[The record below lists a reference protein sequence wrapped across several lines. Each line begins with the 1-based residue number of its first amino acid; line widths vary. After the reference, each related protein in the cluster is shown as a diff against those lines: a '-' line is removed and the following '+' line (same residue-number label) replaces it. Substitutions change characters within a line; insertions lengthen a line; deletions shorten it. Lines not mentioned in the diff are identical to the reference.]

1 MPFLETDGDNYLM
14 QLQGQ
19 NPHHLVGLLLL
30 AASIPLLLW
39 QAAPANQAVIA
50 PPAFLA
56 AHSMMEVFAVVV
68 AALIFFTGHGARETL
83 RPVRSVALGYAFLA
97 VALFDILHFLS
108 YMGMQDLV
116 SPNSPHKSILFWLCG
131 RLAAGVGLLAYIL
144 IPPAPVMRS
153 PVRRGA
159 LVGVLLG
166 VGAVAWLF
174 LASPQSVPPMYV
186 AGLGPTPLKVALEWG
201 VFGLYL
207 AIAGL
212 LYLRRKHVTHCDVNS
227 LMLALL
233 LMAASELFLIVY
245 VEVNS
250 SANLLGHVY
259 KVFAYYFLYLAIYA
273 DAVSRPFRQM
283 RHMLTH
289 DDLTGLPNR
298 TAFNDA
304 LNLAV
309 ARARPDAPCAVLQ
322 LDLDHFQNVNDTLGH
337 EQGDLLLVAVA
348 QRLRASLPQA
358 AFMARYSGDEFVIL
372 LENASAERAKEVGQT
387 LLRAMAREFDIGNDC
402 LEIGASIGI
411 VTYPSDGESAS
422 ILMRYADLALH
433 RAKSFGRNCLVVFS
447 RDLSEALQRRVLL
460 ETRLKQALARG
471 ELALHYQP
479 KLEIRSGRLVGW
491 EALLRWQSPELG
503 AVSPEE
509 FIPVAEQSGLI
520 LPIGD
525 WVLREACR
533 QMRAWQDM
541 ELVAGTMAVNLSTR
555 QFRQKDLAEE
565 IRIALRDS
573 GLAPGD
579 LELEITESSIMDSL
593 VSAAAVLA
601 DLEQLGIRIAVDDFG
616 TGYSSLSYLKSFSIH
631 CLKIDR
637 SFIHDIPGDDNDT
650 AIVRAIITLAGSLGL
665 TVVAEGVE
673 TEAQLAYLRANHCDQ
688 VQGYLFSRP
697 LPPDEC
703 VSLMRAGVRR
713 MAA

>member
-1 MPFLETDGDNYLM
+1 
-14 QLQGQ
+14 
-19 NPHHLVGLLLL
+19 
-30 AASIPLLLW
+30 
-39 QAAPANQAVIA
+39 
-50 PPAFLA
+50 
-56 AHSMMEVFAVVV
+56 
-68 AALIFFTGHGARETL
+68 
-83 RPVRSVALGYAFLA
+83 
-97 VALFDILHFLS
+97 
-108 YMGMQDLV
+108 
-116 SPNSPHKSILFWLCG
+116 
-131 RLAAGVGLLAYIL
+131 
-144 IPPAPVMRS
+144 
-153 PVRRGA
+153 

-166 VGAVAWLF
+166 VGAVAYLF

-201 VFGLYL
+201 VFGFYL

-250 SANLLGHVY
+250 SANLLGHAY
-259 KVFAYYFLYLAIYA
+259 KVVAYYFLYLAIYA

-358 AFMARYSGDEFVIL
+358 AFMARFSGDEFVIL
-372 LENASAERAKEVGQT
+372 LENASAERANEVGQA
-387 LLRAMAREFDIGNDC
+387 LLRAMAREFDLGNDR

-411 VTYPSDGESAS
+411 VTYPEDGESAS

-433 RAKSFGRNCLVVFS
+433 RAKSSGRNCLMVFS

-460 ETRLKQALARG
+460 ETRLKHALARG

-541 ELVAGTMAVNLSTR
+541 GLVAGSMAVNLSTR

-593 VSAAAVLA
+593 TSAASVLA
-601 DLEQLGIRIAVDDFG
+601 ELERLGIRIAVDDFG

-637 SFIHDIPGDDNDT
+637 SFIHDIPGDDNDA